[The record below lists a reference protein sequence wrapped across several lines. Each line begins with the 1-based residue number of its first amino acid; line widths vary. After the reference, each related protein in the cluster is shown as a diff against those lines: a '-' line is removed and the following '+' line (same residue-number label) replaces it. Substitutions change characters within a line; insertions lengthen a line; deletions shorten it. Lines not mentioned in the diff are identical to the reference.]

1 MTKEQLANYMLLSH
15 PQGHVGLSNVRQ
27 RLDLLYGESYS
38 LTIESE
44 PGAGTVVRILIPAQT
59 A

>member
-1 MTKEQLANYMLLSH
+1 MLLSH